1 MSEKIIGE
9 EVKEFSKYLMKAERD
24 QKAITPLTEIKP
36 DITVN
41 EAYLVQL
48 ETVTKKVDY
57 GSTIVGKKIGLTSIA
72 MQELLGVGEPDYG
85 HLLDYMAVD
94 HKGTITS
101 NQVIQPRVE
110 GEIAFILNKEL
121 KGPNVTVEQVL
132 QATDYV
138 LPALEIVDSRIADW
152 KIKLEDTIADN
163 ASSGLFVLGDTPI
176 SVEKVDLP
184 QLNMKLYRNG
194 ELMNTGKG
202 SAALE
207 DPAYCVAWLAN
218 KLADYNL
225 SLEPGE
231 VILSGAL
238 SAAIFA
244 QPGDEFTAEIDVL
257 GSVSVKFGR

>member
-1 MSEKIIGE
+1 MLE
-9 EVKEFSKYLMKAERD
+9 EIKDFSKDLMKAERE
-24 QKAITPLTEIKP
+24 QKGITPLTEIKP
-36 DITVN
+36 DITVD

-48 ETVTKKVDY
+48 ETVTQKVES
-57 GSTIVGKKIGLTSIA
+57 GSIIVGKKIGLTSIA

-85 HLLDYMAVD
+85 HLLDYMAVENN
-94 HKGTITS
+94 GTVTS

-110 GEIAFILNKEL
+110 GEIAFILKEEL
-121 KGPNVTVEQVL
+121 KGPDVTVQQVL

-138 LPALEIVDSRIADW
+138 LPALEIVDSRIVDW

-176 SVEKVDLP
+176 SVEEVDLP
-184 QLNMKLYRNG
+184 QLKMKLFRNE
-194 ELMNTGKG
+194 ELINTGKG

-244 QPGDEFTAEIDVL
+244 QPGDKFTAEIDLL
-257 GSVSVKFGR
+257 GRVSVKFDR